1 MPDLTAAPGE
11 FVRLA
16 NSFEAFGMV
25 LDLLSR
31 QVPFRDFDLAQI
43 AAAVRLQL
51 KNRHH
56 VAAMR
61 GRVLIG
67 YVGWMPTQRD
77 IGEGWLAGTRALT
90 PVADSAADALAVT
103 IVVALEPRLALHLI
117 REARKLN
124 VGRRAYFKRG
134 EGEGARKATVLNLQ
148 R

>member
-1 MPDLTAAPGE
+1 MSELHETPGE

-31 QVPFRDFDLAQI
+31 QMPFRDFDLAQV

-51 KNRHH
+51 KHRHH

-61 GRVLIG
+61 GRTLVG
-67 YVGWMPTQRD
+67 YVGWMATRSD
-77 IGEGWLAGTRALT
+77 IGAGWLAGTEVLT
-90 PVADSAADALAVT
+90 PVDERAADALAVT
-103 IVVALEPRLALHLI
+103 IVVALEPRLALSLI

-124 VGRRAYFKRG
+124 IGRRAYFKRG
-134 EGEGARKATVLNLQ
+134 DGESARKATVLNVRL
-148 R
+148 